1 VLRKLNQES
10 LVFLVAIL
18 LFGGFSVF
26 LTGFLS
32 VGNMMTLLRSVAV
45 LGILGV
51 GMAIVVIGRGLDLS
65 LIAVMTIS
73 SAWVLN
79 LLRIGVPMG
88 YALLLGLAF
97 AVACGVLNGVL
108 VAVVEIP
115 PVFTT
120 LALGIFVSGIGRAF
134 LFSDSL
140 LYLPPN
146 SAAMDYLGHGSFLG
160 IPMPTVVFVVIA
172 LLVHTFL
179 TSTTLGRFIYAQGDN
194 YETTRLTGIK
204 VRPLI
209 VLEYVMCSVIG
220 YIGGVLLAASI
231 TSVNLSLINSTW
243 LFDVLM
249 VVVLGGISL
258 VGGRGS
264 IWSVVVGTALIGIL
278 INGMVVLNINTD
290 VQAIVKGFVL
300 LFAIVVDVKLHPR
313 DEETARQGDI

>member
-1 VLRKLNQES
+1 VLKKLNQES
-10 LVFLVAIL
+10 LVFLVAIM

-51 GMAIVVIGRGLDLS
+51 GMAVVVIGRGLDLS

-79 LLRIGVPMG
+79 LLRIGVPMEF
-88 YALLLGLAF
+88 ALLLGLAF